1 MAEIGRMNK
10 KIMIQ
15 LYAVYRKHTL
25 IQRHVEVESKTMKKI
40 HQANST
46 QKNTVVAW
54 VLDKI
59 PIINIRK
66 KYFTAKNV
74 TRDKGHFLIIK
85 WSIHNI

>member
-1 MAEIGRMNK
+1 MAEVGRMDK
-10 KIMIQ
+10 KIMIRF
-15 LYAVYRKHTL
+15 YTVYRKHTL
-25 IQRHVEVESKTMKKI
+25 IQRHEEVESKTVKKI
-40 HQANST
+40 YQENST

-66 KYFTAKNV
+66 NYFIAKNV